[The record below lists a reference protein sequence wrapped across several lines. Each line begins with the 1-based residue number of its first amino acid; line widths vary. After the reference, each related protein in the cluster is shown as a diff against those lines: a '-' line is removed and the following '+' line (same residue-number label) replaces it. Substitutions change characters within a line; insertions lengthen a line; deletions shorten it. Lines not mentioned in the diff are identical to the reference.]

1 MLKFLMMLCVALSS
15 FYVNAAERPGDSVV
29 EMESDHKQG
38 KYDPDTTYP
47 TWYVYDWEIDQAIGH
62 RQWDLNNA
70 AAPSKREDFIV
81 IFDRLEKMKAQN
93 SRASDAS
100 DVSETSAESE
110 VSLSSTGEPVT
121 SKGYMDGLEK
131 EVIPVYLN
139 SKKSTT
145 EEQRRNRQSFVDVL
159 RSYQDEIDPEIFQT
173 AIELIIEPI
182 ISGGT

>member
-15 FYVNAAERPGDSVV
+15 FYVNAAERPGDSVF

-47 TWYVYDWEIDQAIGH
+47 TWYVYDREIDQAIGH
-62 RQWDLNNA
+62 RQSDLNNA

-81 IFDRLEKMKAQN
+81 IFDRLGKMKAQN

-121 SKGYMDGLEK
+121 SNGYVDALEK
-131 EVIPVYLN
+131 GVIPILN
-139 SKKSTT
+139 SKKAPTAK
-145 EEQRRNRQSFVDVL
+145 QRENRQSFVDVL